1 MLPDGNG
8 MEFASRIRKERGAF
22 LIYLTAM
29 DQEMDILS
37 GYDGGA
43 DDYITKPFSLLILLS
58 KVNAFMRRYQEREEG
73 GYVSDGIEV
82 DLREDGGADD
92 YITKPFSLLILL
104 SKVNAFMRRYQ
115 EREEGG
121 YVSDGIE
128 VDLREMKVTRHE
140 EQVALSKKEM
150 QILIL
155 LLENGGH
162 ILSKEQI
169 LEQVWDV
176 ALSKK
181 EMQILILLL
190 ENGGHILSKEQ
201 ILEQVW
207 DKDGQFVDDNT
218 VTVNISRLKN
228 KLETDAISNVRGIG
242 YLWTEPVK
250 RK

>member
-1 MLPDGNG
+1 MKTILLLEDDKNLNTMIAGRLRKEGYQVLQAFSIAEAKRISDEEDIAMVISDVMLPDGNG

-29 DQEMDILS
+29 DQEMDILR
-37 GYDGGA
+37 GY
-43 DDYITKPFSLLILLS
+43 
-58 KVNAFMRRYQEREEG
+58 
-73 GYVSDGIEV
+73 
-82 DLREDGGADD
+82 DGGADD

-140 EQVALSKKEM
+140 EP
-150 QILIL
+150 
-155 LLENGGH
+155 
-162 ILSKEQI
+162 
-169 LEQVWDV
+169 V

>member
-1 MLPDGNG
+1 MKTILLLEDDKNLNTMIAGRLRKEGYQVLQAFSIAEAKRISDEEDIAMVISDVMLPDGNG

-82 DLREDGGADD
+82 DLRE
-92 YITKPFSLLILL
+92 
-104 SKVNAFMRRYQ
+104 
-115 EREEGG
+115 
-121 YVSDGIE
+121 
-128 VDLREMKVTRHE
+128 MKVTRHE
-140 EQVALSKKEM
+140 EP
-150 QILIL
+150 
-155 LLENGGH
+155 
-162 ILSKEQI
+162 
-169 LEQVWDV
+169 V

-242 YLWTEPVK
+242 YLWTEPIK

>member
-1 MLPDGNG
+1 MKTILLLEDDKNLNMLIAKRLEKEGYHVLQAFTIGEAEKLASCSELAMVISDVMLPDGNG
-8 MEFASRIRKERGAF
+8 MEFASRIRKEQGAF

-73 GYVSDGIEV
+73 VY
-82 DLREDGGADD
+82 L
-92 YITKPFSLLILL
+92 
-104 SKVNAFMRRYQ
+104 
-115 EREEGG
+115 
-121 YVSDGIE
+121 SDGIE
-128 VDLREMKVTRHE
+128 VDLREMKVTKNQE
-140 EQVALSKKEM
+140 PIILSKKEL
-150 QILIL
+150 QIL
-155 LLENGGH
+155 LL
-162 ILSKEQI
+162 
-169 LEQVWDV
+169 
-176 ALSKK
+176 
-181 EMQILILLL
+181 LL
-190 ENGGHILSKEQ
+190 EHGGHILSKEQ

-228 KLETDAISNVRGIG
+228 KLGTEAISNVRGIG

>member
-1 MLPDGNG
+1 MKTILLLEDDKNLNTMIAGRLRKEGYQVLQAFSIAEAKRISDEEDITMVISDVMLPDGNG

-82 DLREDGGADD
+82 DLRE
-92 YITKPFSLLILL
+92 
-104 SKVNAFMRRYQ
+104 
-115 EREEGG
+115 
-121 YVSDGIE
+121 
-128 VDLREMKVTRHE
+128 MKVTRRE
-140 EQVALSKKEM
+140 EP
-150 QILIL
+150 
-155 LLENGGH
+155 
-162 ILSKEQI
+162 
-169 LEQVWDV
+169 V

-228 KLETDAISNVRGIG
+228 KLETEAISNVRGIG

>member
-1 MLPDGNG
+1 MKTILLLEDDKNLNTMIAGRLRKEGYQVLQAFSIAEAKRISDEEDIAMVISDVMLPDGNG

-58 KVNAFMRRYQEREEG
+58 KVNAFMRRYR
-73 GYVSDGIEV
+73 
-82 DLREDGGADD
+82 
-92 YITKPFSLLILL
+92 
-104 SKVNAFMRRYQ
+104 

-140 EQVALSKKEM
+140 EP
-150 QILIL
+150 
-155 LLENGGH
+155 
-162 ILSKEQI
+162 
-169 LEQVWDV
+169 V

-228 KLETDAISNVRGIG
+228 KLETEAISNVRGIG

>member
-1 MLPDGNG
+1 MKTILLLEDDKNLNTMIAGRLRKEGYQVLQAFSIAEAKRISDEEDIAMVISDVMLPDGNG

-73 GYVSDGIEV
+73 GYVSDGI
-82 DLREDGGADD
+82 
-92 YITKPFSLLILL
+92 K
-104 SKVNAFMRRYQ
+104 
-115 EREEGG
+115 
-121 YVSDGIE
+121 

-140 EQVALSKKEM
+140 EQ
-150 QILIL
+150 
-155 LLENGGH
+155 
-162 ILSKEQI
+162 
-169 LEQVWDV
+169 V

-228 KLETDAISNVRGIG
+228 KLETEAISNVRGIG

>member
-1 MLPDGNG
+1 MKTILLLEDDKNLNTMIAGRLRKEGYQVLQAFSIAEAKRISDEEDIAMVISDVMLPDGNG

-37 GYDGGA
+37 GY
-43 DDYITKPFSLLILLS
+43 
-58 KVNAFMRRYQEREEG
+58 
-73 GYVSDGIEV
+73 
-82 DLREDGGADD
+82 DGGADD

-169 LEQVWDV
+169 LEQVWD
-176 ALSKK
+176 
-181 EMQILILLL
+181 
-190 ENGGHILSKEQ
+190 
-201 ILEQVW
+201 
-207 DKDGQFVDDNT
+207 KDGQFVDDNT

>member
-1 MLPDGNG
+1 MKTILLLEDDKNLNTMIAGRLRKEGYQVLQAFSIAEAKRISDEEDIAMVISDVMLPDGNG

-82 DLREDGGADD
+82 DLRE
-92 YITKPFSLLILL
+92 
-104 SKVNAFMRRYQ
+104 
-115 EREEGG
+115 
-121 YVSDGIE
+121 
-128 VDLREMKVTRHE
+128 MKVTRHE
-140 EQVALSKKEM
+140 EP
-150 QILIL
+150 
-155 LLENGGH
+155 
-162 ILSKEQI
+162 
-169 LEQVWDV
+169 V

>member
-1 MLPDGNG
+1 MKTILLLEDDKNLNTMIAGRLRKEGYQVLQAFSIAEAKRISDEEDIAMVISDVMLPDGNG

-82 DLREDGGADD
+82 DLRE
-92 YITKPFSLLILL
+92 
-104 SKVNAFMRRYQ
+104 
-115 EREEGG
+115 
-121 YVSDGIE
+121 
-128 VDLREMKVTRHE
+128 MKVTRHE
-140 EQVALSKKEM
+140 EPVALSKKE
-150 QILIL
+150 I
-155 LLENGGH
+155 
-162 ILSKEQI
+162 
-169 LEQVWDV
+169 
-176 ALSKK
+176 
-181 EMQILILLL
+181 QILILLL

-228 KLETDAISNVRGIG
+228 KLETEAISNVRGIG

>member
-1 MLPDGNG
+1 MKTILLLEDDKNLNTMIAGRLRKEGYQVLQAFSIAEAKRISDEEDIAMVISDVMLPDGNG

-43 DDYITKPFSLLILLS
+43 DDY
-58 KVNAFMRRYQEREEG
+58 V
-73 GYVSDGIEV
+73 
-82 DLREDGGADD
+82 
-92 YITKPFSLLILL
+92 TKPFSLLILL

-140 EQVALSKKEM
+140 EP
-150 QILIL
+150 
-155 LLENGGH
+155 
-162 ILSKEQI
+162 
-169 LEQVWDV
+169 V

>member
-1 MLPDGNG
+1 MKTILLLEDDKNLNTMIAGRLRKEGYQVLQAFSIAEAKKISDEEDIAMVISDVMLPDGNG

-82 DLREDGGADD
+82 DLRE
-92 YITKPFSLLILL
+92 
-104 SKVNAFMRRYQ
+104 
-115 EREEGG
+115 
-121 YVSDGIE
+121 
-128 VDLREMKVTRHE
+128 MKVTRHE
-140 EQVALSKKEM
+140 EP
-150 QILIL
+150 
-155 LLENGGH
+155 
-162 ILSKEQI
+162 
-169 LEQVWDV
+169 V

>member
-1 MLPDGNG
+1 MKTILLLEDDKNLNTMIAGRLRKEGYQVLQAFSIEEAERLSNEEEIAMVISDVMLPDGNG

-37 GYDGGA
+37 GYD
-43 DDYITKPFSLLILLS
+43 
-58 KVNAFMRRYQEREEG
+58 Q
-73 GYVSDGIEV
+73 
-82 DLREDGGADD
+82 GADD

-128 VDLREMKVTRHE
+128 VDLREMKVTKRQE
-140 EQVALSKKEM
+140 PV
-150 QILIL
+150 
-155 LLENGGH
+155 
-162 ILSKEQI
+162 
-169 LEQVWDV
+169 V
-176 ALSKK
+176 LSKK

-228 KLETDAISNVRGIG
+228 KLATEAISNVRGIG

>member
-1 MLPDGNG
+1 MKTILLLEDDKNLNTMIAGRLRKEGYQVLQAFSIAEAKKISDEEDIAMVISDVMLPDGNG

-82 DLREDGGADD
+82 DLRE
-92 YITKPFSLLILL
+92 
-104 SKVNAFMRRYQ
+104 
-115 EREEGG
+115 
-121 YVSDGIE
+121 
-128 VDLREMKVTRHE
+128 MKVTRHE
-140 EQVALSKKEM
+140 EP
-150 QILIL
+150 
-155 LLENGGH
+155 
-162 ILSKEQI
+162 
-169 LEQVWDV
+169 V

-228 KLETDAISNVRGIG
+228 KLETEAISNVRGIG

>member
-1 MLPDGNG
+1 MKTILLLEDDKNLNTMIAGRLRKEGYQVLQAFSIAEAKRISDEEDIAMVISDVMLPDGNG

-82 DLREDGGADD
+82 DLRE
-92 YITKPFSLLILL
+92 
-104 SKVNAFMRRYQ
+104 
-115 EREEGG
+115 
-121 YVSDGIE
+121 
-128 VDLREMKVTRHE
+128 MKVTRHE
-140 EQVALSKKEM
+140 EQVT
-150 QILIL
+150 
-155 LLENGGH
+155 
-162 ILSKEQI
+162 
-169 LEQVWDV
+169 
-176 ALSKK
+176 LSKK

-228 KLETDAISNVRGIG
+228 KLETEAISNVRGIG

>member
-1 MLPDGNG
+1 MKTILLLEDDKNLNTMIAGRLRKEGYQVLQAFSIAEAERLSKEEEVAMVISDVMLPDGNG

-82 DLREDGGADD
+82 DLRE
-92 YITKPFSLLILL
+92 
-104 SKVNAFMRRYQ
+104 
-115 EREEGG
+115 
-121 YVSDGIE
+121 
-128 VDLREMKVTRHE
+128 MKVTKQQE
-140 EQVALSKKEM
+140 PV
-150 QILIL
+150 
-155 LLENGGH
+155 
-162 ILSKEQI
+162 
-169 LEQVWDV
+169 V
-176 ALSKK
+176 LSKK

-228 KLETDAISNVRGIG
+228 KLATEAISNVRGIG

>member
-1 MLPDGNG
+1 MKTILLLEDDKNLNTMIAGRLRKEGYQVLQAFSIAEAKRISDEEDIAMVISDVMLPDGNG

-82 DLREDGGADD
+82 DLRE
-92 YITKPFSLLILL
+92 
-104 SKVNAFMRRYQ
+104 
-115 EREEGG
+115 
-121 YVSDGIE
+121 
-128 VDLREMKVTRHE
+128 MKVTRHE
-140 EQVALSKKEM
+140 EPVALSKKEM

-155 LLENGGH
+155 LLENGG
-162 ILSKEQI
+162 
-169 LEQVWDV
+169 
-176 ALSKK
+176 
-181 EMQILILLL
+181 
-190 ENGGHILSKEQ
+190 NILSKEQ

>member
-1 MLPDGNG
+1 MKTILLLEDDKNLNTMIAGRLRKEGYQVLQAFSIAEAKRISDEEDIAMVISDVMLPDGNS

-73 GYVSDGIEV
+73 VY
-82 DLREDGGADD
+82 L
-92 YITKPFSLLILL
+92 
-104 SKVNAFMRRYQ
+104 
-115 EREEGG
+115 
-121 YVSDGIE
+121 SDGIE
-128 VDLREMKVTRHE
+128 VDLREMKVTKNQE
-140 EQVALSKKEM
+140 PIILSKKEL
-150 QILIL
+150 QIL
-155 LLENGGH
+155 LL
-162 ILSKEQI
+162 
-169 LEQVWDV
+169 
-176 ALSKK
+176 
-181 EMQILILLL
+181 LL
-190 ENGGHILSKEQ
+190 EHGGHILSKEQ

-228 KLETDAISNVRGIG
+228 KLGTEAISNVRGIG

>member
-1 MLPDGNG
+1 MKTILLLEDDKNLNTMIAGRLRKEGYQVLQVFSIAEAKKISDEEDIAMVISDVMLPDGNG

-82 DLREDGGADD
+82 DLRE
-92 YITKPFSLLILL
+92 
-104 SKVNAFMRRYQ
+104 
-115 EREEGG
+115 
-121 YVSDGIE
+121 
-128 VDLREMKVTRHE
+128 MKVTRHE
-140 EQVALSKKEM
+140 EP
-150 QILIL
+150 
-155 LLENGGH
+155 
-162 ILSKEQI
+162 
-169 LEQVWDV
+169 V

-228 KLETDAISNVRGIG
+228 KLETEAISNVRGIG

>member
-1 MLPDGNG
+1 MKTILLLEDDKNLNTMIAGRLRKEGYQVLQAFSIAEAKRISDEEDIAMVISDVMLPDGNG

-82 DLREDGGADD
+82 DLRE
-92 YITKPFSLLILL
+92 
-104 SKVNAFMRRYQ
+104 
-115 EREEGG
+115 
-121 YVSDGIE
+121 
-128 VDLREMKVTRHE
+128 MKVTRRE
-140 EQVALSKKEM
+140 EL
-150 QILIL
+150 
-155 LLENGGH
+155 
-162 ILSKEQI
+162 
-169 LEQVWDV
+169 V

-228 KLETDAISNVRGIG
+228 KLETEAISNVRGIG

>member
-1 MLPDGNG
+1 MKTILLLEDDKNLNTMIAGRLRKEGYQVLQAFSIAEAKRISDEEDIAMVISDVMLPDGNG

-82 DLREDGGADD
+82 DLRE
-92 YITKPFSLLILL
+92 
-104 SKVNAFMRRYQ
+104 
-115 EREEGG
+115 
-121 YVSDGIE
+121 
-128 VDLREMKVTRHE
+128 MKVTRHE
-140 EQVALSKKEM
+140 EP
-150 QILIL
+150 
-155 LLENGGH
+155 
-162 ILSKEQI
+162 
-169 LEQVWDV
+169 V

-228 KLETDAISNVRGIG
+228 KLETEAISNVRGIG

>member
-1 MLPDGNG
+1 MKTILLLEDDKNLNTMIAGRLRKEGYQVLQAFSIAAAKRISDEEDIAMVISDVMLPDGNG

-37 GYDGGA
+37 GY
-43 DDYITKPFSLLILLS
+43 
-58 KVNAFMRRYQEREEG
+58 
-73 GYVSDGIEV
+73 
-82 DLREDGGADD
+82 DGGADD

-169 LEQVWDV
+169 LEQVWD
-176 ALSKK
+176 
-181 EMQILILLL
+181 
-190 ENGGHILSKEQ
+190 
-201 ILEQVW
+201 
-207 DKDGQFVDDNT
+207 KDGQFVDDNT

-228 KLETDAISNVRGIG
+228 KLETEAISNVRGIG

>member
-1 MLPDGNG
+1 M
-8 MEFASRIRKERGAF
+8 
-22 LIYLTAM
+22 
-29 DQEMDILS
+29 
-37 GYDGGA
+37 
-43 DDYITKPFSLLILLS
+43 
-58 KVNAFMRRYQEREEG
+58 
-73 GYVSDGIEV
+73 
-82 DLREDGGADD
+82 
-92 YITKPFSLLILL
+92 
-104 SKVNAFMRRYQ
+104 
-115 EREEGG
+115 
-121 YVSDGIE
+121 SDGIE

-140 EQVALSKKEM
+140 EP
-150 QILIL
+150 
-155 LLENGGH
+155 
-162 ILSKEQI
+162 
-169 LEQVWDV
+169 V

-228 KLETDAISNVRGIG
+228 KLETEAISNVRGIG

>member
-1 MLPDGNG
+1 MKTILLLEDDKNLNTMIAGRLRKEGYQVLQAFSIAEAKKISDEEDIAMVISDVMLPDGNG

-58 KVNAFMRRYQEREEG
+58 KVNAFM
-73 GYVSDGIEV
+73 
-82 DLREDGGADD
+82 
-92 YITKPFSLLILL
+92 K
-104 SKVNAFMRRYQ
+104 RYQ

-128 VDLREMKVTRHE
+128 VDLREMKVIRHE
-140 EQVALSKKEM
+140 EP
-150 QILIL
+150 
-155 LLENGGH
+155 
-162 ILSKEQI
+162 
-169 LEQVWDV
+169 V

-228 KLETDAISNVRGIG
+228 KLETEAISNVRGIG

>member
-1 MLPDGNG
+1 MKTILLLEDDKNLNTMIAGRLRKEGYQVLQAFSIAEAKKISDEEDIAMVISDVMLPDGNG

-82 DLREDGGADD
+82 DLRE
-92 YITKPFSLLILL
+92 
-104 SKVNAFMRRYQ
+104 
-115 EREEGG
+115 
-121 YVSDGIE
+121 
-128 VDLREMKVTRHE
+128 MKVTKHE
-140 EQVALSKKEM
+140 EP
-150 QILIL
+150 
-155 LLENGGH
+155 
-162 ILSKEQI
+162 
-169 LEQVWDV
+169 V

-228 KLETDAISNVRGIG
+228 KLETEAISNVRGIG